1 MASQGTYCELALVED
16 FVKFLTKKGTMED
29 DSVLYTI
36 MVYDVL
42 ESLMVFIILIPVVW
56 SNSSD
61 YMEID
66 IARIRSILV
75 VLTNTPDQSVIPMP

>member
-16 FVKFLTKKGTMED
+16 FVKFLTEKGAMED